1 MPCRVTMISLVLLC
15 AACASP
21 NVEPPTLASL
31 DETQWL
37 LRAWDNGDPAPDEPL
52 VTLTYNEGRFAGRSG
67 CNSYTGA
74 VAAGDLPGDI
84 VISPIAGTRMA
95 CPAPQMEV
103 ETRYLTSL
111 QAVSKFSILDGNLTL
126 TYQDKAGQQRTLL
139 FAPRVDAGR

>member
-52 VTLTYNEGRFAGRSG
+52 VTLTYTEGRFAGRSG
-67 CNSYTGA
+67 CNSYTSA
-74 VAAGDLPGDI
+74 VTAGDLPGDI

-95 CPAPQMEV
+95 CPEPQMNV

-126 TYQDKAGQQRTLL
+126 TYQDETGQQRTML
-139 FAPRVDAGR
+139 FAPRAAGD